1 MKVKVLSRNPD
12 YYLRETKRDL
22 HKGVCEIRLCCHCK
36 IANMIENL
44 FDLNPC
50 SKRSD
55 RCTVQYR
62 TICRK

>member
-36 IANMIENL
+36 IANYIENL
-44 FDLNPC
+44 FDLNLC
-50 SKRSD
+50 NKKRY
-55 RCTVQYR
+55 RCTV
-62 TICRK
+62 